1 MSALHLPAAV
11 PARPGSP
18 GASGASRAPRLLLA
32 VLVLAVL
39 ALLVLGPAVGAEAA
53 TGPDAPTPPSAP
65 AAPVDP
71 ADPSQG
77 GTVSLDINGP
87 NGTPASAIVLILAIT
102 GLSVAPGMLLMTT
115 AFTKIAVVLAL
126 TRNAIGLQMTPPNQV
141 LIGLSLFLTLFVM
154 TPTFTEVNDLAVQP
168 YLAGDLS
175 VQQAFTDGLA
185 PVREFML
192 ANTRPEEL
200 ALITR
205 AADLDLPADAAA
217 VPITTLVPAFVLSEL
232 RSAFIIGFVIFVPFL
247 VIDLVVSSALM
258 SVGMMMLPPVIIS
271 LPFKILLFVLV
282 DGWGMIVR
290 ALVGS
295 YG

>member
-1 MSALHLPAAV
+1 MTTVTTPVTAEPTATTRTAARV
-11 PARPGSP
+11 RV
-18 GASGASRAPRLLLA
+18 LVVVLLA
-32 VLVLAVL
+32 LAVL
-39 ALLVLGPAVGAEAA
+39 ALVVLLPATGAHASTTGPA
-53 TGPDAPTPPSAP
+53 APVAPSAP
-65 AAPVDP
+65 ASPEATPV
-71 ADPSQG
+71 G

-102 GLSVAPGMLLMTT
+102 GLSVAPGLLLMTT

-141 LIGLSLFLTLFVM
+141 LIGLALFLTLFVM
-154 TPTFTEVNDLAVQP
+154 TPTFTEVNDVAVQP
-168 YLAGDLS
+168 YLAGTMGVSD
-175 VQQAFTDGLA
+175 AFTTGLQ
-185 PVREFML
+185 PLREFML
-192 ANTRPEEL
+192 GNTRPEEL

-205 AADLDLPADAAA
+205 AADLELPSNASQ
-217 VPITTLVPAFVLSEL
+217 VPITTLIPAFVLSEL

-282 DGWGMIVR
+282 DGWGLVVR

>member
-1 MSALHLPAAV
+1 VDRPAVSAGTG
-11 PARPGSP
+11 ARG
-18 GASGASRAPRLLLA
+18 LLA
-32 VLVLAVL
+32 AGRLPVVLAAFVLVLLAAVL
-39 ALLVLGPAVGAEAA
+39 LPALTAEAT
-53 TGPDAPTPPSAP
+53 TGPVDPAAPSAP
-65 AAPVDP
+65 AQPVDP
-71 ADPSQG
+71 ADAPPG
-77 GTVSLDINGP
+77 GTVSLEVIGP

-102 GLSVAPGMLLMTT
+102 GLSVAPGLLLMTT

-141 LIGLSLFLTLFVM
+141 LIGLALFLTLFVM
-154 TPTFTEVNDLAVQP
+154 TPTLTEINDVAVQP
-168 YLAGDLS
+168 YLGGDTTIS
-175 VQQAFTDGLA
+175 QAFTDGLQ
-185 PVREFML
+185 PLREFML
-192 ANTRPEEL
+192 ANTRAEEL

-205 AADLDLPADAAA
+205 AADLDLPASPAD

-232 RSAFIIGFVIFVPFL
+232 RAAFIIGFAIFVPFL

-282 DGWGMIVR
+282 DGWGLVVR
-290 ALVGS
+290 AIVGS

>member
-1 MSALHLPAAV
+1 VRLAPAVLSRWLLAALVVGVLLVVLLPAL
-11 PARPGSP
+11 
-18 GASGASRAPRLLLA
+18 GAQ
-32 VLVLAVL
+32 
-39 ALLVLGPAVGAEAA
+39 AA
-53 TGPDAPTPPSAP
+53 TGPETPVAPSAP
-65 AAPVDP
+65 SAPVDP
-71 ADPSQG
+71 ADTAPG
-77 GTVSLDINGP
+77 GQVSLEVNGP
-87 NGTPASAIVLILAIT
+87 DGTPASALVLILVIT
-102 GLSVAPGMLLMTT
+102 GLSVAPGLLLMTT

-141 LIGLSLFLTLFVM
+141 LIGLALFLTLFVM
-154 TPTFTEVNDLAVQP
+154 TPTLTAVNEVAVQP
-168 YLAGDLS
+168 YLAGTMSIED
-175 VQQAFTDGLA
+175 AFTTGLQ
-185 PVREFML
+185 PLREFML

-217 VPITTLVPAFVLSEL
+217 VPITTLVPSFVLSEL
-232 RSAFIIGFVIFVPFL
+232 RAAFIIGFVIFVPFL

-282 DGWGMIVR
+282 DGWGLVVR

>member
-1 MSALHLPAAV
+1 MSAG
-11 PARPGSP
+11 PGSLRAP
-18 GASGASRAPRLLLA
+18 KPSPSPAPLLHRVLVASG
-32 VLVLAVL
+32 VL
-39 ALLVLGPAVGAEAA
+39 ALLVALLVGTAAGAQAA

-65 AAPVDP
+65 TQPVDP
-71 ADPSQG
+71 AETAPG
-77 GTVSLDINGP
+77 GSVSLDVNGP

-154 TPTFTEVNDLAVQP
+154 TPTFTEVNDIAVQP
-168 YLAGDLS
+168 YLAGDAT
-175 VQQAFTDGLA
+175 VTDAFTTGLQ

-205 AADLDLPADAAA
+205 AAELDLPANAAA

>member
-1 MSALHLPAAV
+1 PPVDPA
-11 PARPGSP
+11 
-18 GASGASRAPRLLLA
+18 
-32 VLVLAVL
+32 
-39 ALLVLGPAVGAEAA
+39 
-53 TGPDAPTPPSAP
+53 AP
-65 AAPVDP
+65 AAPAAP
-71 ADPSQG
+71 APPSEPAVTAPG
-77 GTVSLDINGP
+77 GQVSIDVNGP
-87 NGTPASAIVLILAIT
+87 DGTPASALVLILVIT
-102 GLSVAPGMLLMTT
+102 GLSVAPGLLLMTT

-154 TPTFTEVNDLAVQP
+154 TPTLTEVNDIAVQP
-168 YLAGDLS
+168 YLAGSMTISD
-175 VQQAFTDGLA
+175 AFTTGLG
-185 PVREFML
+185 PMREFML
-192 ANTRPEEL
+192 SSTRPEEL

-205 AADLDLPADAAA
+205 AADLDLPGKAAD

-282 DGWGMIVR
+282 DGWGLVIR

>member
-1 MSALHLPAAV
+1 MT
-11 PARPGSP
+11 ARTPT
-18 GASGASRAPRLLLA
+18 SGRLA
-32 VLVLAVL
+32 VLVVLALAVL
-39 ALLVLGPAVGAEAA
+39 LVLLLGAVTGAEAT
-53 TGPDAPTPPSAP
+53 TGPEAPTPPSAP
-65 AAPVDP
+65 TAPVDP
-71 ADPSQG
+71 ADTPPG
-77 GTVSLDINGP
+77 GSVSLDINGP

-141 LIGLSLFLTLFVM
+141 LIGLALFLTLFVM
-154 TPTFTEVNDLAVQP
+154 TPTFTQVNDIAVQP
-168 YLAGDLS
+168 YLAGDLA
-175 VQQAFTDGLA
+175 VADAFTEGLG

-205 AADLDLPADAAA
+205 AAEQDLPANAAA

>member
-1 MSALHLPAAV
+1 VTAAA
-11 PARPGSP
+11 P
-18 GASGASRAPRLLLA
+18 RAPHRGRALLLA
-32 VLVLAVL
+32 AV
-39 ALLVLGPAVGAEAA
+39 ALLLLVGTVLLSTAFADGAAAA
-53 TGPDAPTPPSAP
+53 TPTPPTEPSAP
-65 AAPVDP
+65 AEPTDP
-71 ADPSQG
+71 DAG
-77 GTVSLDINGP
+77 GTVSLEVNGP
-87 NGTPASAIVLILAIT
+87 NGTPASAIVLILVIT
-102 GLSVAPGMLLMTT
+102 GLAVAPGLLLMTT

-141 LIGLSLFLTLFVM
+141 LIGLALFLTLFVM
-154 TPTFTEVNDLAVQP
+154 APTLTEVNDVAVQP
-168 YLAGDLS
+168 YLAGD
-175 VQQAFTDGLA
+175 VPVAQAFDLGLQ
-185 PVREFML
+185 PLREFML

-205 AADLDLPADAAA
+205 AAGQDLPAAAA
-217 VPITTLVPAFVLSEL
+217 DVPVTTLVPAFVLSEL
-232 RSAFIIGFVIFVPFL
+232 RSAFIIGFVVFVPFL

-282 DGWGMIVR
+282 DGWGLLVR